1 VRATA
6 KFCDECGSPITAAP
20 TAHAEYKQVTVL
32 FADVVHSMDI
42 AAAALDQLVNDPQ
55 RDDGIALLATA
66 REAALQERFTMG
78 VFAFI
83 DTHLA
88 NEKTRVGD
96 LDGAIELSRA
106 AIEAEY
112 ASGEMVVRAAT
123 VAALVEALLRR
134 RGPTDLEE
142 AQAAIDRL
150 ATVPTEPGFVAN
162 DIWLLRMRA
171 LEAQARGGDAG
182 YREYRDRYR
191 TMANS
196 LGFEGHIAWAGA
208 MT

>member
-1 VRATA
+1 MH
-6 KFCDECGSPITAAP
+6 GGP
-20 TAHAEYKQVTVL
+20 H
-32 FADVVHSMDI
+32 
-42 AAAALDQLVNDPQ
+42 

-88 NEKTRVGD
+88 NDKIRVGD

-134 RGPTDLEE
+134 GDQTDLQE

-150 ATVPTEPGFVAN
+150 AAVPTEPGFVIN
-162 DIWLLRMRA
+162 NLWLLRMRA
-171 LEAQARGGDAG
+171 LQAQARGDDAT
-182 YREYRDRYR
+182 YRDYRDRYR
-191 TMANS
+191 DMART
-196 LGFEGHIAWAGA
+196 LGFEGHIAWAEA
-208 MT
+208 MP